1 MYTILLVEDSPL
13 IQAHLRTALNDID
26 GAQVIDVAACE
37 QAALQAIHTLSPN
50 LAVIDLQLEQ
60 GSGLGILKRLTDEV
74 PPTPGTR
81 FVIFSNHA
89 NSVVKQRCL
98 ALGAHAFFDK
108 SFQLDD
114 LVGFVAQQANKQH
127 NKQHKEQ

>member
-13 IQAHLRTALNDID
+13 IQAHLRTALNNID
-26 GAQVIDVAACE
+26 GAHVVEVAGCE
-37 QAALQAIHTLSPN
+37 QAALRAIDTLNPD

-60 GSGLGILKRLTDEV
+60 GSGLGILKRLSDDV
-74 PPTPGTR
+74 PSHPTTR
-81 FVIFSNHA
+81 VVVFSNHA
-89 NSVVKQRCL
+89 NNLIKHRCL

-114 LVGFVAQQANKQH
+114 LVGFVDQQASKQR
-127 NKQHKEQ
+127 NT